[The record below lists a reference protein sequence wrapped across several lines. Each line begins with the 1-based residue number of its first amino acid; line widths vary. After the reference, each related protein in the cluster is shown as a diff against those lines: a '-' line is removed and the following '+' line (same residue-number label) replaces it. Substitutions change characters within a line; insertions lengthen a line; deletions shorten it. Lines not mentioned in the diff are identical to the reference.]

1 MKRNFFV
8 SLLVPFLLA
17 FTFSGNAQNE
27 AKQTKTETNQFTVIK
42 QLPISS
48 IKDQANSGT
57 CWSYSGLGFFESE
70 LLRMGKPEYDLSEM
84 FVVSHSYKDKGE
96 KYVRLQGDLN
106 YAQGGSFGDCLYVLK
121 HYGMVPQEVMQGLN
135 YGTEKNALSELEA
148 ITKAM
153 LDAVVKNPNRN
164 NLSTAWKPAFF
175 ATIDAYFGKAPEN
188 FTYKGKNYTPKSFAA
203 ELGLNADDYVSL
215 TSFTHHP
222 FYSQFPLEISDNWR
236 WMNSYNLPIDE
247 LMQVMYNAIE
257 TGYTFAWG
265 SDVSEVGFNRDGIG
279 VLADLKQIEKD
290 AAGSD
295 QERWIGASR
304 SEKQAEIMRMINTPN
319 CPEENP
325 TQEYRQNGYD
335 NYTLTD
341 DHGMV
346 IYGTAKNQAGKK
358 FFMVKNSWG
367 EAGAYKGI
375 WYVSEN
381 FVAGKTM
388 NIVVHKNAIPQAI
401 KAKLGIR

>member
-8 SLLVPFLLA
+8 SLLVPFLIA

>member
-8 SLLVPFLLA
+8 SLLVPFLIA

-367 EAGAYKGI
+367 KAGAYKGI

>member
-1 MKRNFFV
+1 MKRYFFV